1 MERIDFIDPN
11 SGEKDSYYVLEETII
26 GGTTYL
32 LVTVEESEDSDAY
45 IMKQIMAEDDSCT
58 YEILEDEAEAE
69 AISKVFMEM
78 LEDTIIES

>member
-1 MERIDFIDPN
+1 MERIDFIDPI
-11 SGEKDSYYVLEETII
+11 SGETDSYYVLEETVI

-58 YEILEDEAEAE
+58 YEILEDEAETE

>member
-1 MERIDFIDPN
+1 MERIDFIDPV
-11 SGEKDSYYVLEETII
+11 SGETDSYYVLEETVI

-45 IMKQIMAEDDSCT
+45 IMKQIMAEDDNCT
-58 YEILEDEAEAE
+58 YEILEDEAETE

>member
-1 MERIDFIDPN
+1 MERIDFIDPI
-11 SGEKDSYYVLEETII
+11 SGETDSYYVLEETVIS
-26 GGTTYL
+26 GTTYL

-58 YEILEDEAEAE
+58 YEILEDEAETE

>member
-1 MERIDFIDPN
+1 MERIDFIDPI
-11 SGEKDSYYVLEETII
+11 SGEADSYYVLEETVI

-58 YEILEDEAEAE
+58 YEILEDEAETE

>member
-1 MERIDFIDPN
+1 MERIDFIDSI
-11 SGEKDSYYVLEETII
+11 SGETDSYYVLEETVIS
-26 GGTTYL
+26 GTTYL

-58 YEILEDEAEAE
+58 YEILEDEAETE

>member
-11 SGEKDSYYVLEETII
+11 SGEKDSYYVLEETVI

>member
-1 MERIDFIDPN
+1 MERIDFIDPI
-11 SGEKDSYYVLEETII
+11 SGETDSYYVLEETVI
-26 GGTTYL
+26 GGITYL

-58 YEILEDEAEAE
+58 YEILEDEAETE

>member
-1 MERIDFIDPN
+1 MERIDFIDPI
-11 SGEKDSYYVLEETII
+11 SGETDSYYVLEETVIS
-26 GGTTYL
+26 GTTYL

-58 YEILEDEAEAE
+58 YEILEDDAETE

>member
-1 MERIDFIDPN
+1 MERIDFIDPI
-11 SGEKDSYYVLEETII
+11 SGETDSYYVLEETVIS
-26 GGTTYL
+26 GTTYL

-58 YEILEDEAEAE
+58 YEILEDVAETE

>member
-1 MERIDFIDPN
+1 MERIDFIDPI
-11 SGEKDSYYVLEETII
+11 SGETDSYYVLEETVIS
-26 GGTTYL
+26 GTTYL

-58 YEILEDEAEAE
+58 YEILEDAAETE

>member
-11 SGEKDSYYVLEETII
+11 SGEKDSYYVLEETVI

-45 IMKQIMAEDDSCT
+45 IMKQIMAKDDSCT